1 MAETEEMVLHTS
13 KRLRNLSL
21 EKGKSTKGIITAM
34 ASMAPL
40 SQEHA
45 DMDIF
50 TGEAID
56 VVIGSSRDDGKVTLK
71 VIELFFKDRCYIYV
85 LKGLVHFRVG
95 KETELCPFCFSV
107 MDVSSCV

>member
-56 VVIGSSRDDGKVTLK
+56 VVIGSSRDDGKASSGSSWATVSCRKTRK
-71 VIELFFKDRCYIYV
+71 KKIERSAQAI
-85 LKGLVHFRVG
+85 GA
-95 KETELCPFCFSV
+95 ETR
-107 MDVSSCV
+107 

>member
-56 VVIGSSRDDGKVTLK
+56 VVIGSSRDDGK
-71 VIELFFKDRCYIYV
+71 FQ
-85 LKGLVHFRVG
+85 
-95 KETELCPFCFSV
+95 KEITACQPGNFITWTKNFSQCFCNQKR
-107 MDVSSCV
+107 